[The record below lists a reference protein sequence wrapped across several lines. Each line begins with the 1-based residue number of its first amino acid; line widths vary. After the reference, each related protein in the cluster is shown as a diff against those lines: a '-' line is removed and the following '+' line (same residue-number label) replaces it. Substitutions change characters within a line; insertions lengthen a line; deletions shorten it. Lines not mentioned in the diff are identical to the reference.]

1 MTKKNKNQFYPSALT
16 ITGCDS
22 GGGSGIAADLRTFN
36 AFGVF
41 GTCAVTAAAAQN
53 PAAVRRTDRLE
64 ADSVTAQIDAVT
76 EKIAVDF
83 CKTGMLFSSGI
94 IEAVAAAVEKYRFT
108 LVCDPVMVTSGNNK
122 VLKSD
127 AVETLVDKLLPLA
140 AWITPGIAEA
150 EVLAGVRI
158 SSPDD
163 MFEAAKIL
171 SERFSASVLL
181 KGGTADDNISVDIV
195 ARSGKLF
202 TLTAPALQLPQFTA
216 HGADDTLSAALTAML
231 ALDMPWKQA
240 VCGSR
245 AFVYGSLEQCVE
257 LGRNLQGM
265 YPPTEDFSQ
274 LVKLTPVDSQ

>member
-16 ITGCDS
+16 VTGSDS

-41 GTCAVTAAAAQN
+41 GTCAVTAASAQH

-64 ADSVTAQIDAVT
+64 AEAVTAQIEAAV

-83 CKTGMLFSSGI
+83 CKTGMLFSSAI
-94 IEAVAAAVEKYRFT
+94 IEAAAAAVEKHQFT
-108 LVCDPVMVTSGNNK
+108 LICDPVMVTDGGTQI
-122 VLKSD
+122 LKDD
-127 AVETLVDKLLPLA
+127 AVKTLADKLLPLA
-140 AWITPGIAEA
+140 SWITPGIAEA
-150 EVLAGVRI
+150 EVLAGMKI
-158 SSPDD
+158 SSEKE

-171 SERFSASVLL
+171 SEKFSASILL
-181 KGGTADDNISVDIV
+181 KGGTAADVI
-195 ARSGKLF
+195 ARGGKLF
-202 TLTAPALQLPQFTA
+202 TLTAPVPEVPQFTG
-216 HGADDTLSAALTAML
+216 HGAGDTLSAALTAML

-240 VCGSR
+240 VCGCK

-257 LGRNLQGM
+257 LGRNLYGM

-274 LVKLTPVDSQ
+274 LVKLTPVNS